1 MPGQHLRDKL
11 ALMKLKLLSILL
23 LAASALSAQT
33 QLPGQTQLPR
43 QPPSPTTPTTRP
55 ALIIMISV
63 DMLSGEIMD
72 RYTDDSMPGGLGR
85 LLREGVVFENGY
97 QEHAFTETGPGHS
110 TLLSGRHPSSTGI
123 PNNSWLDMTTGR
135 TVYCVDDKSVKNIGE
150 PSGETGSSPRWFIGT
165 TFGTWLRDQLPGSRV
180 FSISGK
186 DRASIL
192 MAGPKTD
199 GVYWFQEGFGF
210 TTSTAYAKV
219 LPNWLTRFNRAFLET
234 VKNKSLVWEAIGPMD
249 GKVYPG
255 VWRAEITDTPIVS
268 TLPRLTQTQGFP
280 SQTAPGFLLGET
292 QDGSFWKRWRA
303 TPFFDEA
310 IFNAAE
316 ALIQGEHIGEGVSTD
331 LLCLGLSATNATEHA
346 YGNCGPEIQDLIR
359 RLDRRLGLFLDRLQK
374 SGKQVV
380 VILSADHGGLDF
392 AERLR
397 SQGIPARRLNVEAW
411 MKELQTRVRTQFHL
425 DKDLL
430 AGGTRGIYLKKEI
443 AEPLGDRHQVL
454 AKIVDIIRGMPEVA
468 AVATYEELAAL
479 PEKRFAD
486 PRESD
491 LLYRLK
497 FSAYP
502 GRSGDILFAFNPLV
516 ELGGPPKYDPAQH
529 GTPHDYDRRV
539 PIIFWGPWKPA
550 HRQDPASTVDIAP
563 TLAHEFNIQPA
574 EQLAGIPLDLLR

>member
-1 MPGQHLRDKL
+1 
-11 ALMKLKLLSILL
+11 MKLQLLFVGL
-23 LAASALSAQT
+23 LAGGALSAQAPAT
-33 QLPGQTQLPR
+33 VT
-43 QPPSPTTPTTRP
+43 SSAPTPVTSSAKKP

-72 RYTDDSMPGGLGR
+72 RYMDDSLPGGLGR
-85 LLREGVVFENGY
+85 IMREGVVFENGY

-135 TVYCVDDKSVKNIGE
+135 TEYCVDDKSVKNFGE
-150 PSGETGSSPRWFIGT
+150 SSGTGSSAKWFIGT
-165 TFGTWLRDQLPGSRV
+165 TFGTWLRDQSAGSRV

-186 DRASIL
+186 DRAAIL

-210 TTSTAYAKV
+210 TTSTAYAKM
-219 LPNWLTRFNRAFLET
+219 LPNWLVRFNKSFLQT
-234 VKNKSLVWEAIGPMD
+234 VRNKSLIWEAIGPMN
-249 GKVYPG
+249 GKAYPG

-268 TLPRLTQTQGFP
+268 TLPRLIQTQGFP
-280 SQTAPGFLLGET
+280 SETAPGFLLGET

-303 TPFFDEA
+303 TPFFDDA

-316 ALIQGEHIGEGVSTD
+316 ALIQNEHIGEGSSTD

-346 YGNCGPEIQDLIR
+346 YGNSGPEMQDLIR
-359 RLDRRLGLFLDRLQK
+359 RLDRRLGVFLDRLQK
-374 SGKQVV
+374 NGRPVV
-380 VILSADHGGLDF
+380 VVLSADHGGLDF

-397 SQGIPARRLNVEAW
+397 YQGIPARRLNVETW
-411 MKELQTRVRTQFHL
+411 MKELQSRVRARFNL

-430 AGGTRGIYLKKEI
+430 VGGMKGVYLKKEM
-443 AEPLGDRHQVL
+443 AEPLGDRRKVLVQV
-454 AKIVDIIRGMPEVA
+454 VEIIRGMPEIA
-468 AVATYEELAAL
+468 AVATYEDLAAL
-479 PEKRFAD
+479 PDKRFAD

-539 PIIFWGPWKPA
+539 PIIFWGPWKA
-550 HRQDPASTVDIAP
+550 ERRQDPASTVDIAP
-563 TLAHEFNIQPA
+563 TLAREFGIRP
-574 EQLAGIPLDLLR
+574 EERLDGIPLQLAEIK

>member
-1 MPGQHLRDKL
+1 
-11 ALMKLKLLSILL
+11 MKLQLLFVGL
-23 LAASALSAQT
+23 LATIALSAQ
-33 QLPGQTQLPR
+33 
-43 QPPSPTTPTTRP
+43 PPATMTSSAPTPVTSSAKRP
-55 ALIIMISV
+55 ALIIMISL

-72 RYTDDSMPGGLGR
+72 RYMDDSLPGGLGR
-85 LLREGVVFENGY
+85 LMREGVVFENGY

-135 TVYCVDDKSVKNIGE
+135 TEYCVDDKSVKNFGE
-150 PSGETGSSPRWFIGT
+150 SSGTGSSAKWFIGT
-165 TFGTWLRDQLPGSRV
+165 TFGTWLRDQSAGSRV

-186 DRASIL
+186 DRAAIL

-210 TTSTAYAKV
+210 TTSTAYAKM
-219 LPNWLTRFNRAFLET
+219 LPDWLVHFNKSFLQT
-234 VKNKSLVWEAIGPMD
+234 VRNKSLIWEAIGPMN
-249 GKVYPG
+249 GKAYPG

-268 TLPRLTQTQGFP
+268 TLPRLIQTQGFP
-280 SQTAPGFLLGET
+280 SEIAPGFLLGET

-303 TPFFDEA
+303 TPFFDDA

-316 ALIQGEHIGEGVSTD
+316 ALIQNEHIGEGSSTD

-346 YGNCGPEIQDLIR
+346 YGNSGPEMQDLIR
-359 RLDRRLGLFLDRLQK
+359 RLDRRLGVFFDRLQK
-374 SGKQVV
+374 NGRPIVV
-380 VILSADHGGLDF
+380 VLSADHGGLDF

-397 SQGIPARRLNVEAW
+397 YQGIPARRLNVETW
-411 MKELQTRVRTQFHL
+411 MKELQARVRARFNL

-430 AGGTRGIYLKKEI
+430 AGGMKGVYLKKDI
-443 AEPLGDRHQVL
+443 AEPLGDRQKVL
-454 AKIVDIIRGMPEVA
+454 AQVVEIIRGMQEIA
-468 AVATYEELAAL
+468 AVATYEDLAAL
-479 PEKRFAD
+479 PDKRFAD

-516 ELGGPPKYDPAQH
+516 ELGAPPKYDPAQH

-539 PIIFWGPWKPA
+539 PIIFWGPWKA
-550 HRQDPASTVDIAP
+550 ERRQDPASTVDIAP
-563 TLAHEFNIQPA
+563 TLAREFGIRP
-574 EQLAGIPLDLLR
+574 EEKLDGIPLQLAEIK

>member
-1 MPGQHLRDKL
+1 
-11 ALMKLKLLSILL
+11 MKLQLLFVGL
-23 LAASALSAQT
+23 LAAATLSAQT
-33 QLPGQTQLPR
+33 PTSVT
-43 QPPSPTTPTTRP
+43 SPAKRP

-72 RYTDDSMPGGLGR
+72 RYMDDSLPGGLGR
-85 LLREGVVFENGY
+85 LMREGVVFENGY

-123 PNNSWLDMTTGR
+123 PNNSWLDMTTGH
-135 TVYCVDDKSVKNIGE
+135 TEYCVDDKSVKNFGE
-150 PSGETGSSPRWFIGT
+150 SSGTGSSAKWFVGT
-165 TFGTWLRDQLPGSRV
+165 TFGTWLRDQLAGSRV

-186 DRASIL
+186 DRAAIL

-210 TTSTAYAKV
+210 TTSTAYAKT
-219 LPNWLTRFNRAFLET
+219 LPDWLIRFNKSFLQT
-234 VKNKSLVWEAIGPMD
+234 IKNNSLIWEAIGPMD
-249 GKVYPG
+249 GRAYPG

-268 TLPRLTQTQGFP
+268 TLPRLIQTQGFP
-280 SQTAPGFLLGET
+280 SETAPGFLLGET

-303 TPFFDEA
+303 TPFFDDA

-316 ALIQGEHIGEGVSTD
+316 ALIQGQHIGEGPSTD

-346 YGNCGPEIQDLIR
+346 YGNCGPEMQDLIR
-359 RLDRRLGLFLDRLQK
+359 RLDRQLGIFLNRLQK
-374 SGKQVV
+374 NGRPVV
-380 VILSADHGGLDF
+380 VVLSADHGGLDF

-397 SQGIPARRLNVEAW
+397 YQGIPARRLNVEVW
-411 MKELQTRVRTQFHL
+411 MKELQARVRARFNL

-430 AGGTRGIYLKKEI
+430 AGGMKGVYLKKEI
-443 AEPLGDRHQVL
+443 AEPLGDRRKVLSQV
-454 AKIVDIIRGMPEVA
+454 VEIIRGMPEIA
-468 AVATYEELAAL
+468 AVATYEDLAAL
-479 PEKRFAD
+479 PDKRFAD

-539 PIIFWGPWKPA
+539 PIIFWGGPWKA
-550 HRQDPASTVDIAP
+550 ERRQDPASTVDIAP
-563 TLAHEFNIQPA
+563 TLAREFGIRP
-574 EQLAGIPLDLLR
+574 EERLDGIPLELPEIK